1 MSMLRQLGAQE
12 VSLGQDSFFP
22 LEYLGI
28 SAPKGDTKAKG
39 GHKCGKFLFQK
50 VGTTLV
56 LPIKGGLFHVFYS
69 MSFVGKLYSLK
80 ASELWISPGVSP
92 LG

>member
-1 MSMLRQLGAQE
+1 MLRQLGAQE

-22 LEYLGI
+22 LEYLGM

-39 GHKCGKFLFQK
+39 GHKCGRFLFQN

>member
-1 MSMLRQLGAQE
+1 MLRQLGAQE

-39 GHKCGKFLFQK
+39 GHKCGRFLFQN

-56 LPIKGGLFHVFYS
+56 LPIRGGLFHVFYS

-80 ASELWISPGVSP
+80 ASELWISPGINP